1 MSTVNVFAIG
11 NGESRKGVD
20 LSTLRQYG
28 RIYGCNALYRDFIPS
43 VLVAADPEMRKEIL
57 AATNKVAH
65 PILNGWSSGPSAV
78 AYAAAEADLN
88 GRVFLLG
95 FDLYGVNGKHNN
107 IYKGTDNYRDADEPA
122 THCGN
127 WVNQLGIVFR
137 ENRFIT
143 FFRVGRENDPMPA
156 QWQGL
161 DVKFISYAEMWK
173 LLRNEG
179 GCG

>member
-1 MSTVNVFAIG
+1 MNTVFAIG

-20 LSTLRQYG
+20 LSALRQYG
-28 RIYGCNALYRDFIPS
+28 RIYGCNALYRDFIPDI
-43 VLVAADPEMRKEIL
+43 LVVADPVMREEVL
-57 AATNKVAH
+57 ATANHDPVEA
-65 PILNGWSSGPSAV
+65 LNGWSSGPSAV
-78 AYAAAEADLN
+78 AYAVGNLEPM

-161 DVKFISYAEMWK
+161 DVKFISYDEMWK